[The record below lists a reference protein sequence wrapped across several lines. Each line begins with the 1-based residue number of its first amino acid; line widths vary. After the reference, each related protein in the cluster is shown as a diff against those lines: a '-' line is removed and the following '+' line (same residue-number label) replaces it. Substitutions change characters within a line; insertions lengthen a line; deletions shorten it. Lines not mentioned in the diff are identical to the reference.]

1 MICSGLS
8 STPACNHRPAHTLC
22 ALRQIEGSNHFSLGF
37 NVTEWL
43 RASINDCSRHPT
55 DLCCPLPARKH
66 VTYNTVMMRTLGIT
80 SIQQGKRAR
89 LLPTFMIMYSSLLCQ
104 MEKLAETQ
112 VYLRTNLKSKAREV
126 VGSRSARA
134 NTLKVKMG
142 SQNVEL
148 GKC

>member
-8 STPACNHRPAHTLC
+8 SLPACNCRSAHTLR
-22 ALRQIEGSNHFSLGF
+22 ALCQIEGSNHFSLGS

-43 RASINDCSRHPT
+43 CASINDCSRLPT

-66 VTYNTVMMRTLGIT
+66 VRYNTVMMKTLGIT
-80 SIQQGKRAR
+80 SIQKGKRAWF
-89 LLPTFMIMYSSLLCQ
+89 LPTFIIMYSSLLCQ
-104 MEKLAETQ
+104 MEKLAEAQ

-126 VGSRSARA
+126 AGSRSVRA

-148 GKC
+148 SKC